1 MDRLTGMEVFVKAV
15 ESGSFS
21 AAGEA
26 MQMSSQLV
34 GKHVQKLEQHLGVQL
49 LHRSTRRQ
57 SLTDFGRIFYERA
70 RIILSEVESAE
81 SMAAETRVVPSG
93 RLRINAPVSFG
104 MRTLSPRLPEYM
116 KMYPDVSVELTLAN
130 RAVDL
135 IEEGYDAVFRV
146 GELSDSG
153 LIARRL
159 APYRLVLCA
168 SPSYIERHD
177 PLMSPWDLQ
186 KHECLGFSHTELR
199 THWTFEGPNGKEV
212 IPVTS
217 RLIVDHGEPLLC
229 AALAG
234 LGIMLQ
240 PLELVDDY
248 LADGR
253 LVVLLPEHAAPARPL
268 HILYAPDRRLTP
280 KLRSFIDFT
289 VANFGAT
296 KDVVAIHRT

>member
-1 MDRLTGMEVFVKAV
+1 MDRLASMEIFVKAV
-15 ESGSFS
+15 EHGSFS
-21 AAGEA
+21 AAGDA

-34 GKHVQKLEQHLGVQL
+34 GKHIQRLERHLGVQL

-57 SLTDFGRIFYERA
+57 SLTDFGRTFYERTK
-70 RIILSEVESAE
+70 IILSEVEAAE
-81 SMAAETRVVPSG
+81 SMAAETRSNPNG

-116 KMYPDVSVELTLAN
+116 KMYPEVSVELTLAN

-159 APYRLVLCA
+159 APYHLVLCA
-168 SPSYIERHD
+168 APEYLAGRE
-177 PLMSPWDLQ
+177 PLTSPWDIQ

-199 THWTFEGPNGKEV
+199 TNWTFDGPEGKIV
-212 IPVTS
+212 VPVS
-217 RLIVDHGEPLLC
+217 GRLMVDHGEPLLC
-229 AALAG
+229 AALEG

-240 PLELVDDY
+240 PMELVRDA
-248 LADGR
+248 LEAGT
-253 LVVLLPEHAAPARPL
+253 LVEVLSQYRVPTRPL
-268 HILYAPDRRLTP
+268 HILHAPDRRQTP
-280 KLRSFIDFT
+280 KLRSFLDFALST
-289 VANFGAT
+289 FGG
-296 KDVVAIHRT
+296 K